1 MIISNTHKFIL
12 LKPRKVAGTSIL
24 YAFSQVCDSSKDTV
38 GKIYN
43 LEGLESPIDN
53 TQTLSNHAYPFE
65 IIQHVSGQQRWDEY
79 KKIVPVRNPWD
90 IAVSAFFWCKK
101 TGEFVGDDF
110 SSFIRSEVAKDFL
123 ENNLNYYYFAGRL
136 VPDYVVRYENLEDD
150 IKSILVKL
158 GIEKQVDIPKLKVG
172 IRPEG
177 EYRKYYNDSDV
188 EYIRNIWQQYIDDFG
203 YEF

>member
-1 MIISNTHKFIL
+1 MIVSNTHKFIL

-24 YAFSQVCDSSKDTV
+24 YTFSQVCDSKNDII

-43 LEGLESPIDN
+43 LEGLESPSEN
-53 TQTLSNHAYPFE
+53 TTPLSNHAYPFE
-65 IIQHVSGQQRWDEY
+65 IINTISGHQKWDEY
-79 KKIVPVRNPWD
+79 KKIVPIRNPWD

-101 TGEFVGDDF
+101 TGEFIGDNF
-110 SSFIRSEVAKDFL
+110 SSFIRSSIAKDFL

-136 VPDYVVRYENLEDD
+136 VPDYVIRYENLEND
-150 IKSILVKL
+150 IKTTLSDLNINIDV
-158 GIEKQVDIPKLKVG
+158 EIPKLKMG

-177 EYRKYYNDSDV
+177 EYRKYYNDNDI
-188 EYIRNIWQQYIDDFG
+188 EYITNIWKQYIEDFG